1 MRTAILPYRITRL
14 INETSEASKKPKT
27 PETTKPPEG
36 GLVV

>member
-1 MRTAILPYRITRL
+1 MRTAILPNRSIKL